1 MAGAKALYKE
11 GFAAFA
17 RRDYPTAIAVYRRA
31 LEEDPRFVL
40 AWQGLAEAHAK
51 DGDLARALEAIDH
64 AIELEP
70 SESLFH
76 TSKSRF
82 LQQQGRIPEAE
93 EEAMIASRL
102 QSRGGLV

>member
-1 MAGAKALYKE
+1 MPDAKVLYKE

-17 RRDYPTAIAVYRRA
+17 RRDFAAAIAGYRLA
-31 LEEDPRFVL
+31 LEVDPRFVL
-40 AWQGLAEAHAK
+40 AWQGLAEAHARHGEL
-51 DGDLARALEAIDH
+51 DPALEAIER
-64 AIELEP
+64 AIELDP

-93 EEAMIASRL
+93 EESMIASRL
-102 QSRGGLV
+102 QARSGL

>member
-1 MAGAKALYKE
+1 MADAKVLYKE

-17 RRDYPTAIAVYRRA
+17 RRDYAAAIAGYRRA
-31 LEEDPRFVL
+31 LDADPRFVL

-51 DGDLARALEAIDH
+51 NGALDEALVAIER
-64 AIELEP
+64 AIELDP
-70 SESLFH
+70 AESLFH

-93 EEAMIASRL
+93 EESMIASRL
-102 QSRGGLV
+102 QSRGGL